1 MALILGTTSKL
12 VSLTQQCFENTMLQ
26 CRTGLRDPDHVV
38 ISFAKVWLL
47 PAGCGIR
54 RAGPEAMA
62 GTTGAYRD
70 NRRLEEDMNA

>member
-1 MALILGTTSKL
+1 
-12 VSLTQQCFENTMLQ
+12 
-26 CRTGLRDPDHVV
+26 LRDPDHVV